1 MKRNFTLIE
10 LLVNITCKIYTRFP
24 YTALREREGFG
35 GEKAATCAASLPVPS
50 NLNISLIL
58 RKLSRFGQCSAS
70 GKSEQKREV
79 VFPQKSGKTTS
90 RYCGSFF
97 PAERPLPRLSTAP
110 YTAPAPCRSGCRG
123 EAPCSPKAK
132 SRYCNS
138 FTLIELLVVI
148 AIIAILASM
157 LLPALNKARAAGH
170 AAKCL
175 GNLKQIATA
184 SSLYPDD
191 NNGSI
196 MWKDDAGW
204 TARFLFGPAAP
215 NFQQS
220 TLVPYL
226 GGSPV
231 ASVTEA
237 NMFENDVMPVAL
249 CPGGRRDGQNVKP
262 DHDPKGMNNSYA
274 FNTYLTS
281 TAKQAG
287 RENSNPQRWH
297 EFRSIR
303 KPSLRLL
310 AGDIAYNCYD
320 GSTDGSRVEIWQ
332 QKVLSRRHSQAVN
345 IAFADLHAAKV
356 SHAELM
362 ARKDG
367 SYSAEKHNYFWF
379 DHIW

>member
-1 MKRNFTLIE
+1 MKRN
-10 LLVNITCKIYTRFP
+10 
-24 YTALREREGFG
+24 
-35 GEKAATCAASLPVPS
+35 
-50 NLNISLIL
+50 
-58 RKLSRFGQCSAS
+58 
-70 GKSEQKREV
+70 
-79 VFPQKSGKTTS
+79 
-90 RYCGSFF
+90 
-97 PAERPLPRLSTAP
+97 
-110 YTAPAPCRSGCRG
+110 
-123 EAPCSPKAK
+123 
-132 SRYCNS
+132 

-148 AIIAILASM
+148 AIIDILASM

-184 SSLYPDD
+184 SALYSDD
-191 NNGSI
+191 NNCSI

-287 RENSNPQRWH
+287 KENSNPQRWQAISPTTATTAPQTAPGWKSGSRRCCRGGTVR
-297 EFRSIR
+297 RSI
-303 KPSLRLL
+303 SHLRTCTRPKCPTR
-310 AGDIAYNCYD
+310 N
-320 GSTDGSRVEIWQ
+320 
-332 QKVLSRRHSQAVN
+332 
-345 IAFADLHAAKV
+345 
-356 SHAELM
+356 
-362 ARKDG
+362 
-367 SYSAEKHNYFWF
+367 
-379 DHIW
+379 